1 VPITNLRRGES
12 RTASRSEYVY
22 ASLRAGILSGEL
34 ESGEP
39 VREEALAEYF
49 EVSRTPVREAL
60 LRLQAEGLLESGGS
74 RGGLV
79 VTAVSLQEA
88 LETYVVREALEGL
101 VARLVATHASMAQLE
116 ELELLQEAMER
127 AVDDTTLEARLLDEF
142 HDLMYAASRNRLLED
157 SARNLR
163 DTLGRFRI
171 ATLASTERRREY
183 VADQRNLLEAIK
195 RRDPELAEATARQNI
210 RRARE
215 VGLEMLRA
223 LHPSELGGRRKL
235 PRA

>member
-1 VPITNLRRGES
+1 M
-12 RTASRSEYVY
+12 SRSEYVY

-34 ESGEP
+34 EPGEL

-60 LRLQAEGLLESGGS
+60 LRLQAEALLETGGS

-79 VTAVSLQEA
+79 VTTVSLQEA

-101 VARLVATHASMAQLE
+101 VARLVAIHASNAELE
-116 ELELLQEAMER
+116 ELELMHQAMER
-127 AVDDTTLEARLLDEF
+127 AVDDTTLAARLLDDF
-142 HDLMYAASRNRLLED
+142 HDLMYSASRNRLLQV

-163 DTLGRFRI
+163 DTLGRFRV
-171 ATLASTERRREY
+171 ATLASAERRREH
-183 VADQRNLLEAIK
+183 VVEKRELLEALK
-195 RRDPELAEATARQNI
+195 RRDPELAEATARQQI

-215 VGLEMLRA
+215 IGLEMLRA
-223 LHPSELGGRRKL
+223 LHPSVIGGRRL
-235 PRA
+235 PRRV